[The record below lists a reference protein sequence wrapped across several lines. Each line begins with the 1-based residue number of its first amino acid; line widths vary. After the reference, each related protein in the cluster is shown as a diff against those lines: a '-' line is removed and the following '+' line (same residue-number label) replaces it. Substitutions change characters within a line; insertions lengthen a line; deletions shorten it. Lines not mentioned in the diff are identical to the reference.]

1 MAASDYERIVQQ
13 SVLDRLIDEEPDS
26 RVEPLMTRAESLRQ
40 LRASVRR
47 DLEWLLNTVRIEGVP
62 SGLIELQKSVFYY
75 GVADISSMSLESPQ
89 DGQKLLR
96 SLETAIT
103 VFEPRLKNVRVTSY
117 DKLSRK
123 RMTLDFHVEALLMID
138 PAPERIA
145 FDTIFEVARGM
156 YTVKE

>member
-1 MAASDYERIVQQ
+1 MASGDYERIVQQ
-13 SVLDRLIDEEPDS
+13 SLLDRLIDYEPDS
-26 RVEPLMTRAESLRQ
+26 RVEPLMTRAESLRR
-40 LRASVRR
+40 LRSSVRR
-47 DLEWLLNTVRIEGVP
+47 DLEWLLNTVRVESVP
-62 SGLIELQKSVFYY
+62 PSFTELQKSVFAY
-75 GVADISSMSLESPQ
+75 GVVDISGMSLESPQ
-89 DGQKLLR
+89 DGQRLLR
-96 SLETAIT
+96 SLEAAIT
-103 VFEPRLKNVRVTSY
+103 LFEPRLKNVRVTSY

>member
-1 MAASDYERIVQQ
+1 MPASDYERIVQQ

-26 RVEPLMTRAESLRQ
+26 RVEPLMTRAESLRR

-103 VFEPRLKNVRVTSY
+103 VFEPRLKNVRVTAY
-117 DKLSRK
+117 DRLSRK

-138 PAPERIA
+138 PAPERIG

>member
-26 RVEPLMTRAESLRQ
+26 RVEPLMTRAESLRR
-40 LRASVRR
+40 LRAAVRR
-47 DLEWLLNTVRIEGVP
+47 DLEWLLNTVRIEGLP
-62 SGLIELQKSVFYY
+62 SSLVELQKSVYYY

-89 DGQKLLR
+89 DGQRLLR

-103 VFEPRLKNVRVTSY
+103 AFEPRLKNVRVTSY